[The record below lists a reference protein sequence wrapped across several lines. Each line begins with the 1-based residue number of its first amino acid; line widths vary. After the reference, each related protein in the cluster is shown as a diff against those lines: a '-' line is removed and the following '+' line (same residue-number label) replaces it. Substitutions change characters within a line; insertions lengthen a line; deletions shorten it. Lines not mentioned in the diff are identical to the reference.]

1 MGCKSEGTPAC
12 YQGAVGAPSTLPCQA
27 RFFVHHEPPQNA
39 NPFFASPK
47 RFWKGTFFWVETS
60 DCGKVRTAFCF
71 IVTIL
76 PHSWREPYQR
86 KWVKW
91 QLWQEICTTDQQLTW
106 WKPIFPSKMV
116 FPEWLTRQLKWL
128 QKKKKGYRSNY
139 LKSCLILVYF
149 TNDNKLSHFSSAL
162 LQLFIRISIKSFLLF
177 LIPLYFH
184 FLFRDFRL
192 QLWTLAPLC
201 CFSSCTSRLGADWN
215 KVTSPLPAPEQSPGQ
230 GATPWINTLWVTLL
244 LRLGA
249 S

>member
-1 MGCKSEGTPAC
+1 MPGKVLRAPWATPKCKPIFCKSQEVLKRHIFLSGNTWLWQGQDSFLLYCHHFTPQLEGT
-12 YQGAVGAPSTLPCQA
+12 LPEELSEMA
-27 RFFVHHEPPQNA
+27 
-39 NPFFASPK
+39 
-47 RFWKGTFFWVETS
+47 
-60 DCGKVRTAFCF
+60 
-71 IVTIL
+71 VTI
-76 PHSWREPYQR
+76 
-86 KWVKW
+86 
-91 QLWQEICTTDQQLTW
+91 LWQEICTTDQQLTW

-177 LIPLYFH
+177 LIPFYFH

-244 LRLGA
+244 LRLGE